1 MLAVDRNVQVQI
13 PLRKIFFHLGL
24 ELDRLFRWPIV
35 PIVRTADVEAD
46 VECYRLSTE

>member
-1 MLAVDRNVQVQI
+1 LTDVT
-13 PLRKIFFHLGL
+13 FS
-24 ELDRLFRWPIV
+24 RLFRWPIV